1 MWVKMRV
8 KAVQEIYDTYDF
20 FDKATAR
27 RRSRMDYGYIT
38 VLEQAYASGEVLA
51 TKPMTVTLAMP
62 LEVGSIIS
70 FHVAQGEDNG

>member
-8 KAVQEIYDTYDF
+8 KAVQEIYDAYDF
-20 FDKATAR
+20 FDKATRGR
-27 RRSRMDYGYIT
+27 RRRMDYGYIT

-51 TKPMTVTLAMP
+51 TKPMTVTFAMP

-70 FHVAQGEDNG
+70 FNVEQGGE